1 MNNIIEEPIITIEQL
16 LDAQAKLLELLEQLE
31 HGPKSAV
38 WRAGYDAGLAMAEAW
53 RDDAP
58 AAGKGGE

>member
-1 MNNIIEEPIITIEQL
+1 MNNVIEDSIITIEQL
-16 LDAQAKLLELLEQLE
+16 LDAQAQLLEQLE
-31 HGPKSAV
+31 HGPKSSA

-58 AAGKGGE
+58 AAGKEVSDE